1 MDGLQQQLD
10 EERYAADLT
19 AIAECVAKGV
29 SERAVLQLASEC
41 AIDRRDLEPI
51 LRLKRSAA

>member
-1 MDGLQQQLD
+1 MDNQQQLQ

-29 SERAVLQLASEC
+29 SDSAVMQLAGEC
-41 AIDRRDLEPI
+41 GIAPADLSKVLNFRE
-51 LRLKRSAA
+51 AA